1 MLLLLSLG
9 AAVAAPPSWR
19 SFAGTNYGGGAGM
32 PDVTTA
38 DLGFVRDPLGPPWL
52 WAEWPVVG
60 HGVSSHPPVPNVAV
74 VKGPFTQQYI
84 YMDFAGV
91 VRKMQHGH
99 SEDGAAASISA
110 LDVTGVASLDL
121 PTLSA
126 NIGPNATSMPS
137 GWDLLVNH
145 TQLWKDIVYTQ
156 VYAFNSVQWLES
168 HAPMLHWQL
177 GNEINGCMF
186 NAVPVLNNTDC
197 SFSGPIWNS
206 AMQREAYANLFFGPT
221 AEAVR
226 RASADAYG
234 DPTQVQIVL
243 GSVANA
249 FSNASLAWLDSL
261 LNHAIS
267 SPDTAPSLHG
277 KRVADVVQIAS
288 VHYLVTHWSEPPPES
303 VVAALPPAPS
313 ELWQAQ
319 LDRIASTWLQP
330 AGPLA
335 GLWAT
340 EEHGK
345 SGYGVVTVWK
355 VFGRWLQWWV
365 ARSAAGHNFTYP
377 CVHSNTGH
385 CARGKAS
392 IWGTDLQKPGGAAI
406 EGMAALGGLL
416 GSAPLSSLTLEPS
429 CEHQPE
435 VCRLA
440 SLETAGFCTSEGGIA
455 ALIWRRERATG
466 SLANPTVRTVA
477 NVTLRGACVL
487 QAIADLSQ
495 SSPRRVNATLGSAI
509 ARPQQL
515 QARIMPPATGDSE
528 CVTIAIEPPV
538 ILSITAQETLLVGLR
553 PRA

>member
-1 MLLLLSLG
+1 MTFLTLG
-9 AAVAAPPSWR
+9 ATIVGR
-19 SFAGTNYGGGAGM
+19 S
-32 PDVTTA
+32 
-38 DLGFVRDPLGPPWL
+38 
-52 WAEWPVVG
+52 
-60 HGVSSHPPVPNVAV
+60 
-74 VKGPFTQQYI
+74 
-84 YMDFAGV
+84 
-91 VRKMQHGH
+91 
-99 SEDGAAASISA
+99 
-110 LDVTGVASLDL
+110 
-121 PTLSA
+121 
-126 NIGPNATSMPS
+126 
-137 GWDLLVNH
+137 
-145 TQLWKDIVYTQ
+145 
-156 VYAFNSVQWLES
+156 
-168 HAPMLHWQL
+168 
-177 GNEINGCMF
+177 
-186 NAVPVLNNTDC
+186 
-197 SFSGPIWNS
+197 
-206 AMQREAYANLFFGPT
+206 
-221 AEAVR
+221 
-226 RASADAYG
+226 
-234 DPTQVQIVL
+234 
-243 GSVANA
+243 
-249 FSNASLAWLDSL
+249 
-261 LNHAIS
+261 
-267 SPDTAPSLHG
+267 
-277 KRVADVVQIAS
+277 
-288 VHYLVTHWSEPPPES
+288 
-303 VVAALPPAPS
+303 
-313 ELWQAQ
+313 
-319 LDRIASTWLQP
+319 
-330 AGPLA
+330 
-335 GLWAT
+335 
-340 EEHGK
+340 
-345 SGYGVVTVWK
+345 GVVTVWK

-466 SLANPTVRTVA
+466 SLANPSVRTVA